1 MNLMTAFV
9 IMHVEQKELTGEGRA
24 NREMVR
30 TCEQGDMDS
39 DGFAPLIQA
48 RAGITGLTPTIINKF
63 AKKIIIHMPDKSNCH
78 RRQKTQMVGASPGTE
93 ADVEHAN
100 H

>member
-24 NREMVR
+24 DREMVR
-30 TCEQGDMDS
+30 ICERGDVDS
-39 DGFAPLIQA
+39 DGFAPFIQA
-48 RAGITGLTPTIINKF
+48 RAGIAGLTPTIINKF
-63 AKKIIIHMPDKSNCH
+63 AKKIIIHMPDKSNCP
-78 RRQKTQMVGASPGTE
+78 RRQKTQMIGAPPGTE

-100 H
+100 R